1 MISEFNSWR
10 SRHFRQVGEYSW
22 QPKSDAV
29 EQTIRDEFARHAVSI
44 RLEDAAG
51 GIPEP
56 VYSDYLFEWDDPH
69 FKIIQKFRAANEV
82 TRPDGTI
89 RRVSNEGGY
98 LAVLRQLTS
107 GLIYTG
113 TTENNQGYIL
123 SHARIDALE
132 SLIDTLQ
139 GPVLVAIYFRA
150 EVEAL
155 LRRFGSAAKAFV
167 GDTPPKERLD
177 LINKWNQDQIPIL
190 IAAPSAMGHGINL
203 QHGSSRS
210 IVWFTHS
217 FDWAQRAQFN
227 ARLVRSGQT
236 KTISIINLVANAGL
250 DRVVLDSLEKKCSG
264 EKAILAALDIKHRFA
279 PQESNNGAI

>member
-10 SRHFRQVGEYSW
+10 ARHFKQVGEFSW
-22 QPKSDAV
+22 QPKSVAD
-29 EQTIRDEFARHAVSI
+29 EKKIRDEFSRHAISV
-44 RLEDAAG
+44 RLEDAAH

-56 VYSDYLFEWDDPH
+56 LHSDFPFDWDEPH
-69 FKIIQKFRAANEV
+69 LKRIQRFIASNEV
-82 TRPDGTI
+82 SLPDGAI
-89 RRVSNEGGY
+89 RRTNSEGGY
-98 LAVLRQLTS
+98 LSVLRQLTS

-113 TTENNQGYIL
+113 NAEANKGYVV
-123 SHARIDALE
+123 SNARMDALE
-132 SLIDTLQ
+132 SLIDSLQ

-155 LRRFGSAAKAFV
+155 LKRFGSNAKAFV
-167 GDTPPKERLD
+167 GDTPPPERLA
-177 LINKWNQDQIPIL
+177 LIRQWNQDQIPLL

-236 KTISIINLVANAGL
+236 KAVSIINLVANAGL
-250 DRVVLDSLEKKCSG
+250 DRAVLSSLEKKCSG
-264 EKAILAALDIKHRFA
+264 EKAILAALDIRHRLTA
-279 PQESNNGAI
+279 KGPDDAAD

>member
-10 SRHFRQVGEYSW
+10 ARHFKQVGEFSW
-22 QPKSDAV
+22 RPKSAAD
-29 EQTIRDEFARHAVSI
+29 EQKIRDEFSQYAISV
-44 RLEDAAG
+44 RLEDAAH

-56 VYSDYLFEWDDPH
+56 LHSDFPFDWDVPH
-69 FKIIQKFRAANEV
+69 LKRIQRFIASNEV
-82 TRPDGTI
+82 ILPDGTV
-89 RRVSNEGGY
+89 RRVNSEGGY
-98 LAVLRQLTS
+98 LSVLRQLTS

-113 TTENNQGYIL
+113 NAEANQGYVV
-123 SHARIDALE
+123 SSARMDALE
-132 SLIDTLQ
+132 SLIDSLQ

-155 LRRFGSAAKAFV
+155 LKRFGSDAKAFV
-167 GDTPPKERLD
+167 GDTPPAERLA
-177 LINKWNQDQIPIL
+177 LIRQWNQDQIPIL

-236 KTISIINLVANAGL
+236 KTVSIINLVANAGL
-250 DRVVLDSLEKKCSG
+250 DRAVLSSLEKKCSG
-264 EKAILAALDIKHRFA
+264 EKAILAALDIRHRFTA
-279 PQESNNGAI
+279 KGPDDAAD

>member
-1 MISEFNSWR
+1 MISQFNSWR
-10 SRHFRQVGEYSW
+10 ARHFKQVGEFSW
-22 QPKSDAV
+22 RPKSEAN
-29 EQTIRDEFARHAVSI
+29 EQTIRDEFARYAISV
-44 RLEDAAG
+44 RLEDAAH

-56 VYSDYLFEWDDPH
+56 LYSDFLFDWDEPH
-69 FKIIQKFRAANEV
+69 LKRIQKFIFSNEV
-82 TRPDGTI
+82 SLPDGTV
-89 RRVSNEGGY
+89 RRVDSEGGY
-98 LAVLRQLTS
+98 LSVLRQLTS

-113 TTENNQGYIL
+113 NAEANKGYVV
-123 SHARIDALE
+123 SSARMDALE

-155 LRRFGSAAKAFV
+155 LKRFGSDAKAFV
-167 GDTPPKERLD
+167 GDTPPNERLA
-177 LINKWNQDQIPIL
+177 LIRQWNQNQIPIL

-236 KTISIINLVANAGL
+236 KTVSIINLVANAGV
-250 DRVVLDSLEKKCSG
+250 DRAVLNSLEEKCSG
-264 EKAILAALDIKHRFA
+264 EKAILAALDIKHRFNA
-279 PQESNNGAI
+279 KGLNNATE

>member
-10 SRHFRQVGEYSW
+10 ARNFKQVGEYSW
-22 QPKSDAV
+22 RPKSDAV
-29 EQTIRDEFARHAVSI
+29 EQTIRDEFARYAVSI
-44 RLEDAAG
+44 RLEDAAH

-56 VYSDYLFEWDDPH
+56 LYSDYLFDWDDPH
-69 FKIIQKFRAANEV
+69 LKRIQRFFATNEV
-82 TRPDGTI
+82 TLPDGTI
-89 RRVSNEGGY
+89 RRVNNEGGY
-98 LAVLRQLTS
+98 LSVLRQLTS

-113 TTENNQGYIL
+113 AAENNQGHVL
-123 SHARIDALE
+123 SHARMDALE

-167 GDTPPKERLD
+167 GDTPPKERSD
-177 LINKWNQDQIPIL
+177 LIRQWNEDQVPIL

-203 QHGSSRS
+203 QHSSSRS

-236 KTISIINLVANAGL
+236 KTVSIINLVANAGI
-250 DRVVLDSLEKKCSG
+250 DRAVLDSLEKKCSG
-264 EKAILAALDIKHRFA
+264 EKAILAALDIKHRFK
-279 PQESNNGAI
+279 PQGLSNAAV